1 MNKHIFTDRLTAAIG
16 ALMTGKKKFFSE
28 SLQARS
34 FREYILESNVSM
46 PPLNREQ
53 EIELNTENPS
63 MQLDPAL
70 KVQKWL
76 GADYPTVIYNHGNN
90 ERPFDYSYN
99 AKNTFYHLFVKNNPD
114 VEANLIVIRAPFH
127 NCSIK
132 EYQHKISRLENFM
145 LMIATTVAV
154 NQAVILQLKELGCSG
169 TIVSGISLGGWV
181 SNLHRTYY
189 NSADAYV
196 PLMAGA
202 YLGELFLQSR
212 YKKLTAEKAKQHSE
226 VIREKLNF
234 NMDFELI
241 SDDNLYP
248 LLARYDQFIEYN
260 VQKRSYNGSEIHLLE
275 NGHVTGALNSRG
287 MRDHLLAVIQK
298 VKQKH

>member
-1 MNKHIFTDRLTAAIG
+1 MNKHVFTDRLTATVG
-16 ALMTGKKKFFSE
+16 ALVAGKMKFFSE

-53 EIELNTENPS
+53 ETELKTDGHS
-63 MQLDPAL
+63 IALDPAL
-70 KVQKWL
+70 KVEKWI
-76 GADYPTVIYNHGNN
+76 GADHPTILYNHGNN
-90 ERPFDYSYN
+90 ERPFDYSKN
-99 AKNTFYHLFVKNNPD
+99 AKNTFYHIFVKNNPD

-132 EYQHKISRLENFM
+132 EYQQKISRLENFM
-145 LMIATTVAV
+145 IMIATTVAV
-154 NQAVILQLKELGCSG
+154 NQAVILQLKKLGCHSI
-169 TIVSGISLGGWV
+169 IVSGISLGGWV
-181 SNLHRTYY
+181 SNLHRTHY
-189 NSADAYV
+189 NSADAYA

-212 YKKLTAEKAKQHSE
+212 YKNLTAEKAKQQSE
-226 VIREKLNF
+226 IIREKLNF
-234 NMDFELI
+234 NKDFELV

-287 MRDHLLAVIQK
+287 MRDHLLAVIQN